1 MFEDFREYSIAE
13 FFKKNKHMLGFSG
26 KIKSLTTIVHELV
39 TNSLDAC
46 EEAGILPDIRVEIS
60 QIDVDKYKVV
70 ISDNGPGIPKELLG
84 KVFGKLLA
92 GTKFHK
98 YKQQRGQ
105 QGIGAAGVAMFAKLT
120 TGLPLHIISAHE
132 GKLISADIT
141 VDIQKNVPLITN
153 LVESEAD
160 FHGTIV
166 EGVFGEVKVDKSEYS
181 VYEYVKRTA
190 IANPHASFELVV
202 NGEVY
207 SFPRT
212 SEKVP
217 PPPKEVKPHPMGI
230 LPYELIE
237 FAKRSNSKT
246 LKRFFVETFERFS
259 PAKVQE
265 LEKLVNVDL
274 NKSPKELTWKEAED
288 IIKAIRSMSWMAP
301 RKDVVYPIG
310 EEQIRGS
317 LEAILKPE
325 IVITRTRSPKIY
337 RGGIPYVVEVG
348 IAYGGN
354 FKGSIMRFANRVPLL
369 FDASA
374 CAITKAV
381 KSMDWKRYGIKDFD
395 NEPVLVL
402 VSLNSVFVPYISA
415 GKTAISQEEEIVQEI
430 KNALM
435 EAARKIKI
443 HINQKI
449 RSRELAKKKSAL
461 LRYVDYLTTDI
472 SYLSGYSKEELQKKL
487 EEIIK
492 EKYSL

>member
-1 MFEDFREYSIAE
+1 MFEDFREYSVAE
-13 FFKKNKHMLGFSG
+13 FFKKNRHMLGFSG
-26 KIKSLTTIVHELV
+26 KIKSMTTIIHELV
-39 TNSLDAC
+39 TNALDAC
-46 EEAGILPDIRVEIS
+46 EEAQILPDIRVEIS
-60 QIDVDKYKVV
+60 QVDVDKYKVV
-70 ISDNGPGIPKELLG
+70 VSDNGPGIPKELLG
-84 KVFGKLLA
+84 KVFGQLLA

-105 QGIGAAGVAMFAKLT
+105 QGIGAAGVAMYAKLT

-132 GKLISADIT
+132 GKLVSADIT
-141 VDIQKNVPLITN
+141 VDIQKNQPLITN
-153 LVESEAD
+153 LIEDEAD

-166 EGVFGEVKVDKSEYS
+166 EGVFGDVKVDKSEYS
-181 VYEYVKRTA
+181 VLEYIKRTA
-190 IANPHASFELVV
+190 IANPHASFELVI
-202 NGEVY
+202 NGEQY

-212 SEKVP
+212 SDKVP
-217 PPPKEVKPHPMGI
+217 PPPKEVKPHPLGV
-230 LPYELIE
+230 LTYELIE
-237 FAKRSNSKT
+237 LAKRSTSKT

-259 PAKVQE
+259 TAKVQE

-274 NKSPKELTWKEAED
+274 NKSPKELTWQEAED
-288 IIKAIRSMSWMAP
+288 LVKAIRSMQWMAP

-310 EEQIRGS
+310 EDQIKGS

-325 IVITRTRSPKIY
+325 IVITRTRDPKIY

-369 FDASA
+369 FDSSA

-381 KSMDWKRYGIKDFD
+381 KSIDWKRYGIKDFD
-395 NEPVLVL
+395 NEPVLAL
-402 VSLNSVFVPYISA
+402 VSLNSVFVPYVSA

-443 HINQKI
+443 HINKKI
-449 RSRELAKKKSAL
+449 RSRELEKKKSAL
-461 LRYVDYLTTDI
+461 MRYVNYLSHDI
-472 SYLSGYSKEELQKKL
+472 SYLSGYPPEPLKENL
-487 EEIIK
+487 ERIIK